1 MSRDPLSGEIRG
13 DLRRI
18 IRLHKMIPNILTLMA
33 LAAGMSAI
41 QFAVRGLWDQAA
53 WAVVIAAILDS
64 LDGATAR
71 LIKASSDFGAQLD
84 SLSDFLS
91 FGVAPAFILYIWVLD
106 DAGKLGWIAVLVFA
120 IATALR
126 LARFNVMQAQSHARP
141 KWARGFFAGVPAP
154 AGAGLALT
162 PLFIWNQ
169 SEDWSPVHDFFSDL
183 SAGTPLIALWTILV
197 AGLMV
202 SRIPTFSTKQLRIP
216 ARLAM
221 PVLALA
227 ALGIAAMIHAP
238 WITLTVLMVVYVTS
252 VPFSLRVYQRLA
264 AANPDHPESGE
275 PLSDLALGVVS
286 LDHVSEESD
295 GPECEKS

>member
-1 MSRDPLSGEIRG
+1 VSRELSDELRD

-18 IRLHKMIPNILTLMA
+18 IRLHKLLPNLLTLMA

-41 QFAVRGLWDQAA
+41 QFAVRGMWEQAA
-53 WAVVIAAILDS
+53 FAIVVAAVLDS

-106 DAGKLGWIAVLVFA
+106 DAGKVGWIAVLVFA

-126 LARFNVMQAQSHARP
+126 LARFNVMQAQSHTRP
-141 KWARGFFAGVPAP
+141 VWARGFFAGVPAP

-169 SEDWSPVHDFFSDL
+169 SEDWSPVHDFFSDF

-216 ARLAM
+216 ARMAM
-221 PVLALA
+221 PILGLA

-238 WITLTVLMVVYVTS
+238 WITLTCVS
-252 VPFSLRVYQRLA
+252 VAYIGSIPFSFRAYRRLEA
-264 AANPDHPESGE
+264 AHPDRPDAAE
-275 PLSDLALGVVS
+275 PLSDLALGAVP
-286 LDHVSEESD
+286 LDHVTESEGHESD
-295 GPECEKS
+295 RH

>member
-1 MSRDPLSGEIRG
+1 MNRDLSGELRD

-18 IRLHKMIPNILTLMA
+18 IRLHKMIPNLLTLMA

-41 QFAVRGLWDQAA
+41 QFAVRGLWEQAA
-53 WAVVIAAILDS
+53 FAIVAAAVLDS

-91 FGVAPAFILYIWVLD
+91 FGVAPAFILYMWVLD
-106 DAGKLGWIAVLVFA
+106 DAGKVGWIAVLVFA

-126 LARFNVMQAQSHARP
+126 LARFNVIQAQAHTRP
-141 KWARGFFAGVPAP
+141 AWARGFFSGVPAP

-169 SEDWSPVHDFFSDL
+169 SEDWSPVHDFFSDI

-202 SRIPTFSTKQLRIP
+202 SRIPTFSTKQLRLP

-221 PVLALA
+221 PVLGLA
-227 ALGIAAMIHAP
+227 AIGIAAMIHAP
-238 WITLTVLMVVYVTS
+238 WITLTILSLVYMCS
-252 VPFSLRVYQRLA
+252 IPFSLRAYRRLA
-264 AANPDHPESGE
+264 SAHSETEE

-286 LDHVSEESD
+286 LDHVSESENGES
-295 GPECEKS
+295 GRH

>member
-1 MSRDPLSGEIRG
+1 MNRDLSEELRG

-18 IRLHKMIPNILTLMA
+18 IRLHKLIPNILTLMA

-41 QFAVRGLWDQAA
+41 QFAVRGMWEQAA
-53 WAVVIAAILDS
+53 FAVVAAAVLDS

-106 DAGKLGWIAVLVFA
+106 DAGKVGWIAVLVFA

-126 LARFNVMQAQSHARP
+126 LARFNVMQAHAHARP
-141 KWARGFFAGVPAP
+141 AWARGFFAGVPAP
-154 AGAGLALT
+154 AGAGLVLT
-162 PLFIWNQ
+162 PLFVWNQ

-183 SAGTPLIALWTILV
+183 SAGTPLIAVWTILV

-216 ARLAM
+216 ARMAM
-221 PVLALA
+221 PVLGFA
-227 ALGIAAMIHAP
+227 ALVIAAVIHAP
-238 WITLTVLMVVYVTS
+238 WITLTVLS
-252 VPFSLRVYQRLA
+252 VFYMGSIPFSFRAYRRLEA
-264 AANPDHPESGE
+264 AHPNHPESME
-275 PLSDLALGVVS
+275 TLADLALGVVP
-286 LDHVSEESD
+286 LDHVSEPEAPESD
-295 GPECEKS
+295 RH

>member
-1 MSRDPLSGEIRG
+1 MSRELSDELRG

-18 IRLHKMIPNILTLMA
+18 IRLHKLLPNLLTLMA

-41 QFAVRGLWDQAA
+41 QFAVRGMWEQAA
-53 WAVVIAAILDS
+53 FAVVVAAVLDS

-106 DAGKLGWIAVLVFA
+106 DAGKVGWIAVLVFA

-126 LARFNVMQAQSHARP
+126 LARFNVMQAHAYTRP
-141 KWARGFFAGVPAP
+141 VWARGFFAGVPAP

-169 SEDWSPVHDFFSDL
+169 SEDWSPVHDFFSDF
-183 SAGTPLIALWTILV
+183 SSGTPLIALWTIAV

-221 PVLALA
+221 PVLGLA

-238 WITLTVLMVVYVTS
+238 WITLTCASIAYIGS
-252 VPFSLRVYQRLA
+252 IPFSFRAYRRLEA
-264 AANPDHPESGE
+264 AHHDHPDAAE
-275 PLSDLALGVVS
+275 PLADLALGVVT
-286 LDHVSEESD
+286 LDHVTESEGHESD
-295 GPECEKS
+295 RH